1 MSQKLILL
9 VRCPKCNYKQ
19 QTESLKIV
27 RCHNCMSS
35 YEVYTDKETRIVR
48 IVQGSQKELL
58 RLRQKTLKLPRI
70 GEI

>member
-1 MSQKLILL
+1 
-9 VRCPKCNYKQ
+9 
-19 QTESLKIV
+19 
-27 RCHNCMSS
+27 MSS